1 MPGLG
6 LNLIGLSLFRQ
17 FVISLTA
24 KKHGGAGH
32 RGRPR
37 AGTPPDRTLGTRRE
51 HGANAMNLAGN
62 RPRQALSSPQTDK
75 HRERTPLADCWSACA
90 TDRPQAAR
98 EGAKGR
104 RPGVMPC
111 AVSER
116 PTATGGRLTGGIAAV
131 RAQRGAPCPAPP
143 GAKWAV
149 IFISSGSHAH
159 MARFMSFKGSF
170 LCLAVPLHTKTC
182 SFIKAQAAPGGRGG
196 IFIGAGSLAGGEKVH
211 REGYL

>member
-17 FVISLTA
+17 FVISLTE
-24 KKHGGAGH
+24 KKHARAGP

-51 HGANAMNLAGN
+51 QGANAQNLAGN
-62 RPRQALSSPQTDK
+62 RPRQALSNLQADK
-75 HRERTPLADCWSACA
+75 RRERTPLADYWSACA

-104 RPGVMPC
+104 QPDVMPC

-116 PTATGGRLTGGIAAV
+116 PTATGRRLTGGIAAG

-182 SFIKAQAAPGGRGG
+182 SFIKAQGRSGRGRG
-196 IFIGAGSLAGGEKVH
+196 FFLGVATLEDGEKGR
-211 REGYL
+211 REGDL